1 MKTETLHQ
9 LFLESSG
16 VSTDT
21 RKITKDCLFFALK
34 GDNFNGN
41 AFASEAIEKGAK
53 YVVIDESVYHI
64 PNGKTILCE
73 NALETLQELA
83 RFHRKFLNIPI
94 LALTGS
100 NGKTTTKELIN
111 AVLSE
116 KFNTTATS
124 GNLNNHIGVPLTL
137 LKMNSKTE
145 IGVVEMGA
153 NHHNEI
159 AKLCT
164 IAEPDYG
171 YITNFG
177 KAHLEGFGSLEGV
190 VKAKTELY
198 RHLQAN
204 HKLVFVNARD
214 KRQMKLSEDIKR
226 YTFGEKEQD
235 CMVTL
240 KNASKHVEVL
250 FKGQH
255 IHSNLIGLYNFNNVA
270 AAIAI
275 GDFFGISSEAIKR
288 AIEKYIPN
296 NNRSQLIEKATN
308 KIILDAY
315 NANPT
320 SMLAAIENFKQ
331 AEGNEKILILGDM
344 FELGSDAPLEHQHIT
359 TFLEHHPF
367 GKAYLVGSNFKKT
380 RHNANH
386 IMQFE
391 TFESLSAHLKKHPLQ
406 RNFILIKGS
415 RGMALERVLEI
426 F

>member
-145 IGVVEMGA
+145 IGV
-153 NHHNEI
+153 
-159 AKLCT
+159 
-164 IAEPDYG
+164 
-171 YITNFG
+171 
-177 KAHLEGFGSLEGV
+177 
-190 VKAKTELY
+190 
-198 RHLQAN
+198 
-204 HKLVFVNARD
+204 
-214 KRQMKLSEDIKR
+214 
-226 YTFGEKEQD
+226 
-235 CMVTL
+235 
-240 KNASKHVEVL
+240 
-250 FKGQH
+250 
-255 IHSNLIGLYNFNNVA
+255 
-270 AAIAI
+270 
-275 GDFFGISSEAIKR
+275 
-288 AIEKYIPN
+288 
-296 NNRSQLIEKATN
+296 
-308 KIILDAY
+308 
-315 NANPT
+315 
-320 SMLAAIENFKQ
+320 
-331 AEGNEKILILGDM
+331 
-344 FELGSDAPLEHQHIT
+344 
-359 TFLEHHPF
+359 
-367 GKAYLVGSNFKKT
+367 
-380 RHNANH
+380 
-386 IMQFE
+386 
-391 TFESLSAHLKKHPLQ
+391 
-406 RNFILIKGS
+406 
-415 RGMALERVLEI
+415 
-426 F
+426 